1 MPVTLGTHLNG
12 ERYARA
18 HISGDGFSVTVEGKG
33 ADDDAATARLA
44 LNIRALGE
52 MCEDIATEM
61 AIAEVAQEQGG

>member
-18 HISGDGFSVTVEGKG
+18 NISGDGFSVTVEGKG
-33 ADDDAATARLA
+33 VDDDAATLRLA
-44 LNIRALGE
+44 YNIRTLGE

-61 AIAEVAQEQGG
+61 MIDEIERK